1 MIALLA
7 PLLVPIVDKLVGRIP
22 DPNERARARE
32 EADAAIIAAANAAA
46 LAQTEINKQEAAHG
60 SVFVAG
66 WRPFIGWVCG
76 ASLAWHFIVGPVAAW
91 GAALWSP
98 GLVLPTLDT
107 EPLFQLVIAMLGL
120 SGWRTVEKV
129 KGVEREK

>member
-22 DPNERARARE
+22 DPNERARAKE
-32 EADAAIIAAANAAA
+32 EAEAAIIVAANQAA
-46 LAQTEINKQEAAHG
+46 LAQIDLNKQEAAHK

-76 ASLAWHFIVGPVAAW
+76 AALAWHFIAGTVARW
-91 GAALWSP
+91 GAAIWWP
-98 GLVLPTLDT
+98 DVTMPMLDT

-120 SGWRTVEKV
+120 SGWRTIEKV
-129 KGVEREK
+129 KGVSREK